1 MHCDRRQFLQA
12 GLAASLACVVNSG
25 VRAAEIAKTRRLA
38 DIGIIGG
45 VPKDAGNDWQKS
57 LRHMAEIGYTQLE
70 GRPRGD
76 VEAYLRFLKEIGLTL
91 VSCGVD
97 FGKKLKPEWLDL
109 AKASKARYATIF
121 WPWFHAP
128 ATITVPQVKEIA
140 DQLNRCGEQCKTAGL
155 KLAVHNH
162 DRDFRL
168 LDGKPVFD
176 HLLEM
181 TRPEL
186 VVVELDIY
194 WAVKAGIDPL
204 DYFKRYPG
212 RFELFHVKDMDK
224 SSEKLQASVGSG
236 IIDFGRLFAQSEQA
250 GVKHYIVEL
259 EGPCNNT
266 KGAEDS
272 CRYLKQLRY

>member
-1 MHCDRRQFLQA
+1 MEIERRQFLRA
-12 GLAASLACVVNSG
+12 AAASALACVASHG
-25 VRAAEIAKTRRLA
+25 SHAAETEEKRKLA

-45 VPKDAGNDWQKS
+45 VPKDAAGDWQKS

-76 VEAYLRFLKEIGLTL
+76 VDGYLKFLKEIGLTL

-97 FGKKLKPEWLDL
+97 FGKKLKPDWLDV

-121 WPWFHAP
+121 WPWFYAP

-140 DQLNRCGEQCKTAGL
+140 DQLNKCGEHAKAAGL

-162 DRDFRL
+162 DRDFRIL
-168 LDGKPVFD
+168 EGKPVFD

-181 TRPEL
+181 TKPEL
-186 VVVELDIY
+186 VAVELDIY
-194 WAVKAGIDPL
+194 WAVKAGVDPL
-204 DYFKRYPG
+204 EYFKRYPG

-224 SSEKLQASVGSG
+224 TPEKLQAAVGSG
-236 IIDFGRLFAQSEQA
+236 TIDFARIFDKSEQA

-259 EGPCNNT
+259 EGPCANT

-272 CRYLKQLRY
+272 VRYLKELRF